1 MTTIQDPFNLPPP
14 QTQRRTAPA
23 QLAESL
29 AELNLEDELLIQY
42 SKANALLSSVEF
54 DSETPL
60 NQKAQAQNSIVAILS
75 AIIKNQEAVR
85 NMAEVNVLEAALG
98 DTLKEFP
105 EIKEAFLARYEGK
118 LLQAMRQPT
127 VKKTQSEVA

>member
-14 QTQRRTAPA
+14 QTQRRAAPA

-42 SKANALLSSVEF
+42 SKANALLSDAEY
-54 DSETPL
+54 DETIPL

-85 NMAEVNVLEAALG
+85 NMAEVNVLETALG

-127 VKKTQSEVA
+127 AKKVQTET